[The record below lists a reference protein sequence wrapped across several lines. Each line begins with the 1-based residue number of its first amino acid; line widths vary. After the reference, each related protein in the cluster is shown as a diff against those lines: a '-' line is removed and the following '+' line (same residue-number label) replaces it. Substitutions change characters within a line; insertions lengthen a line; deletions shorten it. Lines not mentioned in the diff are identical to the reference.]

1 MTFRQCKTSPLVI
14 AVLLSLVFITFTRQY
29 CVAASGCDGAGNCY
43 IRSGASGANNG
54 SSWTNAYTSF
64 SSVQWAPGQTYWIA
78 AGSYGSV
85 TLSATGSSASLITL
99 RAALPANHGSASD
112 WNDSYAGTAA
122 FSHVAL
128 SGSYWV
134 IDGQQRGSA
143 GCISTPSSCTPAD
156 WRTGY
161 HIVMNSN
168 GSEAV
173 ALSGAHNALQ
183 YVELVGKNTTNVD
196 DFGVQE
202 YSSNAHYFTFDH
214 GYVHDTGNSQF
225 QINYGVPDHPTISYT
240 YIYHNHSA
248 NDGTHDEA
256 LAMPATN
263 ASVHHNIFQD
273 IQSTSVWSDAS
284 GGTPATSNW
293 DFYGNLVFADNSF
306 SAGTG
311 GGVIHLN
318 GTNIFSGTMHVYN
331 NTVANMK
338 SDAEF
343 VTWNNTPSATVL
355 VENNVSC
362 NGAGV
367 GTGTSGTQ
375 DYNAYYCGDSG
386 ASGSHD
392 TSSSSN
398 PFQNAFP
405 SALGSSW
412 DARLS
417 SSAESSM
424 SAGLT
429 LASPY
434 NTSCDLSN
442 GWCVNGNATLVR
454 GSSGK
459 WDRGAIQY
467 TSGGSAT
474 LVNPPTNLSAQ
485 VQ

>member
-1 MTFRQCKTSPLVI
+1 MKFPQCKFPPLI
-14 AVLLSLVFITFTRQY
+14 IGIFLAMLFAVMTAD
-29 CVAASGCDGAGNCY
+29 CAAASGCDGAGNCY
-43 IRSGASGANNG
+43 IRASASGANNG
-54 SSWTNAYTSF
+54 TSWTNAYTSF
-64 SSVQWAPGQTYWIA
+64 SSVQWAAGQTYWIA

-85 TLSATGSSASLITL
+85 TLGASGSSTSLITL
-99 RAALPANHGSASD
+99 RAALPTNHGSASD
-112 WNDSYAGTAA
+112 WNDTYAGVAT
-122 FSHVAL
+122 FSHVTL

-134 IDGQQRGSA
+134 IDGQRRGSA
-143 GCISTPSSCTPAD
+143 ACVSTPSTCTPAD

-168 GSEAV
+168 GSEAI
-173 ALSGAHNALQ
+173 ALSGSHNTLQ
-183 YVELVGKNTTNVD
+183 YVELAGRNTSNVD
-196 DFGVQE
+196 DFGIQGT
-202 YSSNAHYFTFDH
+202 SSGTNYLTFDH

-240 YIYHNHSA
+240 YIFHNHSA

-293 DFYGNLVFADNSF
+293 DFYGNIIFNDNN
-306 SAGTG
+306 APGPLDG
-311 GGVIHLN
+311 GIIHLN
-318 GTNIFSGTMHVYN
+318 GTNIFSGAMRIYN
-331 NTVANMK
+331 NTVANIK
-338 SDAEF
+338 SNDAEF
-343 VTWNNTPSATVL
+343 ATWNNTPSATVL
-355 VENNVSC
+355 VQNNLSC
-362 NGAGV
+362 NGSSV
-367 GTGTSGTQ
+367 GTGSSGTQ
-375 DYNAYYCGDSG
+375 DYNSYYCGDSG
-386 ASGSHD
+386 ATGSHD
-392 TSSSSN
+392 TTSSSN

-405 SALGSSW
+405 ATFGANW

-417 SSAESSM
+417 SSAEASM
-424 SAGLT
+424 SAGIS

-434 NTSCDLSN
+434 NTSCDVNN
-442 GWCVNGNATLVR
+442 GWCVNGNATSVR

-467 TSGGSAT
+467 TSSVSSSAP
-474 LVNPPTNLSAQ
+474 NPPTNLAAQ